1 MTDPRRWR
9 PHWTAYAAELLGTAA
24 LVFFGVGAVLFDFAP
39 GLPAARLLPDP
50 AVRRYLTGMLFGGV
64 GAVIAIGPVGRAS
77 GAHLNPAVS
86 FAFWLAGSL
95 GAADAA
101 CYAAAQCVGGV
112 VGALPLPAVW
122 GAVGAAL
129 RYGATIPAPGAGG
142 LAAAA
147 GEAGATLALVGPI
160 LWFVG
165 HPHLRPAT
173 PLLLPPLVAVIVGV
187 EAPLSGASLNFA
199 RSLGPALLA
208 HTGGS
213 LWVYALGPLAGA
225 SLAALVAVRADRTHV
240 AKIGHPGR
248 DPHGRFHGAAADG
261 PAVAVRRRLRQAARP

>member
-1 MTDPRRWR
+1 MSRPPVWR

-24 LVFFGVGAVLFDFAP
+24 LVFFGVGAVLADFVP
-39 GLPAARLLPDP
+39 GTPVARLLPDP
-50 AVRRYLTGMLFGGV
+50 TARRYLTGMLFGGV
-64 GAVIAIGPVGRAS
+64 GAAIAFGPVGRAS

-95 GAADAA
+95 GGADAA
-101 CYAAAQCVGGV
+101 AYGAAQCVGGLL
-112 VGALPLPAVW
+112 GALPLPAVW
-122 GAVGAAL
+122 GPAGASL
-129 RYGATIPAPGAGG
+129 HYGATLPSPAAGQ

-147 GEAGATLALVGPI
+147 GEAAATFCFLAAV

-165 HPHLRPAT
+165 HPRLRPWT
-173 PLLLPPLVAVIVGV
+173 PLLLPPMMAVIVGV

-213 LWVYALGPLAGA
+213 LWVYAVGPTAGA
-225 SLAALVAVRADRTHV
+225 TAAAMAAVRGDRVHV
-240 AKIGHPGR
+240 AKIGHPHR
-248 DPHGRFHGAAADG
+248 DPHGRFHGAATGG
-261 PAVAVRRRLRQAARP
+261 PAVVMRRRLGQAARP

>member
-1 MTDPRRWR
+1 MTGSGRWR

-24 LVFFGVGAVLFDFAP
+24 LVFFGVGAVLLDFAP
-39 GLPAARLLPDP
+39 SLPVARLLPDP

-64 GAVIAIGPVGRAS
+64 GALIAIGPVGRAS

-101 CYAAAQCVGGV
+101 IYGVAQCLGGLL
-112 VGALPLPAVW
+112 GALPLPAVW
-122 GAVGAAL
+122 GTAGAAL
-129 RYGATIPAPGAGG
+129 HYGATLPVAGD
-142 LAAAA
+142 LAAVA
-147 GEAGATLALVGPI
+147 GEVAATFALVGPI

-165 HPHLRPAT
+165 HPRLRHWT

-199 RSLGPALLA
+199 RSLGPALVA
-208 HTGGS
+208 HASGP
-213 LWVYALGPLAGA
+213 LWIYALGPLAGA
-225 SLAALVAVRADRTHV
+225 TVAALAVVRADRVHV

-248 DPHGRFHGAAADG
+248 DPHGRFHGAAAGG
-261 PAVAVRRRLRQAARP
+261 PAVAMRQHLRQAARP